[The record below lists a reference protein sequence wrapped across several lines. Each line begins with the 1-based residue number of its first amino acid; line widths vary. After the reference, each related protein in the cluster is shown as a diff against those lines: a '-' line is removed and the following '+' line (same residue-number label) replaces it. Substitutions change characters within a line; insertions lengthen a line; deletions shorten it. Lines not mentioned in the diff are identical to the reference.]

1 MSDTAGRLAKPY
13 VCPLCEAG
21 CGLLVEV
28 EGGRPVGV
36 RPHDADSFSA
46 GYVCPKGLE
55 ILNLDAD
62 PDRIRTPLAKNADGT
77 FSPIG
82 WDDAFRLAGD
92 RLGAIRAT
100 HGADANAVYFG
111 TVGVHKHGPGL
122 VRGALIAALGTKNVY
137 GASSQDTGAR
147 FVTCHA
153 MYGSAFSIAVPDLER
168 TDYLM
173 CIGAN
178 PLASNGSLMTA
189 PDVRGRLR
197 AILDRGGR
205 IVVVDPRR
213 TETAKMASE
222 HVSIVPGTDAAFL
235 FAMLKVLVDQGR
247 VRRDR
252 LAAQGSGFE
261 AIEARLDALSPERV
275 AAFTGI
281 EASTIERLA
290 VELADAPTS
299 VVYSRMGPGNAEH
312 STASCYAVELLN
324 AALGRLDV
332 PGGAMFPT
340 PAIDLTRLARL
351 TKADGFGRYT
361 SRVRSLPEV
370 VGELPS
376 TTLADEIE
384 TEGEGQVRG
393 LVTFAGN
400 PVQSVPNGRRIARA
414 LEGLEFMVSID
425 IYLNETT
432 RHADLV
438 LPPAPALADD
448 HVDLFFGNMRVRNGV
463 RWVPE
468 VIERGPDERLD
479 WEILSELTRR
489 LGGGPTAMPAVD
501 KALAALGI
509 EVTPD
514 AVAQLALR
522 TGPYGDRFLPFLPF
536 GRFGKGLNK
545 KKLLAT
551 PGGVDLGPLV
561 PSLDRRVFHSG
572 GVRFAPPPLLEAVDA
587 VAAAIVAE
595 PAGALRLIGRRH
607 LRSNNSWMH
616 NLPGLVSGRPRDG
629 LLVHPDDA
637 ARLGLADGARARM
650 RSRIHAG
657 EVRVQISDEVRP
669 GVVSLPHG
677 YGHGELSDHQKVA
690 GALEGVCANDWIDD
704 AAVEPLSGQ
713 SILNGVRVELEAIA
727 SVGPT
732 P

>member
-1 MSDTAGRLAKPY
+1 MSKPAGATSKPY

-21 CGLLVEV
+21 CGLLVDL

-36 RPHDADSFSA
+36 RPHEADSFSA

-62 PDRIRTPLAKNADGT
+62 PDRIRTPLKKDADGT

-82 WDDAFRLAGD
+82 WDDALALAGE
-92 RLGAIRAT
+92 RLSAIRAE

-111 TVGVHKHGPGL
+111 TVGVHKHGAGL

-147 FVTCHA
+147 FVTCSA

-222 HVSIVPGTDAAFL
+222 FVSIVPGTDAAFL
-235 FAMLKVLVDQGR
+235 LAMLKVLVDAGR

-252 LAAQGSGFE
+252 LAAQGTGFE
-261 AIEARLDALSPERV
+261 AIEAKLSAFAPQRV
-275 AAFTGI
+275 AAWTGI
-281 EASTIERLA
+281 DAETIERLA
-290 VELADAPTS
+290 LELADAPTS

-324 AALGRLDV
+324 AALGRLDA

-414 LEGLEFMVSID
+414 LEKLDFMVSVD

-479 WEILSELTRR
+479 WEILSALTKR

-514 AVAQLALR
+514 AVAQFALR
-522 TGPYGDRFLPFLPF
+522 TGPYGDRFLPF
-536 GRFGKGLNK
+536 GKGLNK
-545 KKLLAT
+545 KKLLAMA
-551 PGGVDLGPLV
+551 GGVDLGPLV
-561 PSLDRRVFHSG
+561 PSLDRRVFFSG
-572 GVRFAPPPLLEAVDA
+572 GVRFAPEALLGAVDA
-587 VAAAIVAE
+587 VAAAIAAE
-595 PAGALRLIGRRH
+595 PSGALRLIGRRH

-616 NLPGLVSGRPRDG
+616 NLPGLVSGRPRDA

-637 ARLGLADGARARM
+637 ARLGLADGERARM
-650 RSRIHAG
+650 RSRIHEG
-657 EVRVQISDEVRP
+657 EVRVEISDEVRP

-677 YGHGELSDHQKVA
+677 YGHGAVRDHQAVA
-690 GALEGVCANDWIDD
+690 GALSGVCANDWIDD
-704 AAVEPLSGQ
+704 EAVEPISGQ
-713 SILNGVRVELEAIA
+713 SILNGVRVEVEPIRIA
-727 SVGPT
+727 LPRST